1 VPLAFSLIEVR
12 TAQEVPIA
20 SFSKITMMIAT
31 GDFGMVGKHYL
42 RIKVS
47 QETSE
52 AINSEAFF
60 TLTIDCKV
68 TSLTSS
74 QPV

>member
-1 VPLAFSLIEVR
+1 
-12 TAQEVPIA
+12 
-20 SFSKITMMIAT
+20 
-31 GDFGMVGKHYL
+31 L